1 VASRD
6 AERARAFATSAADAA
21 RCFDAAEA
29 AGRRCIEGMMW
40 RHHPQ
45 TALAGVLEALHRLGR
60 ARHPG
65 RAGPLISGGDR
76 GPDRR

>member
-1 VASRD
+1 MASRD

-45 TALAGVLEALHRLGR
+45 TALAGVLEALHRSAEL
-60 ARHPG
+60 AIPVAPG
-65 RAGPLISGGDR
+65 R
-76 GPDRR
+76 